1 MRYQPLNL
9 ARWILWGATAVLMA
23 VLPLIFTQ
31 GFAITLMSQM
41 GVAIIFTLS
50 YNMLLGQSGM
60 LSFGHAVYSGLG
72 AYIAVHTLNMAS
84 KGQLWMP
91 VSLLPLVGGLAGAFF
106 GVLFGYVTTKR
117 AGTTFAMITLGIG
130 ELVFSCSLM
139 FPDFFGG
146 EGGIS
151 ANRVFGKPFLGL
163 TFGPAVQVYYLIAL
177 WCLASMALMYAWSH
191 TPLGRMA
198 NAVRDNPERAEFVGY
213 DTQKV
218 RWLTLIISAFFAG
231 IAGALGCIN
240 FEIVTAENVSAVRSG
255 GVLLA
260 AFIGGVGFFFG
271 PIIGACVFV
280 YFVVAL
286 SDHTKAW
293 QLYLGLFFILTV
305 MFAPG
310 GIASLI
316 MMQLPVIARKRFK
329 ELVPHY
335 LATGASGLLV
345 LAAIVL
351 TVEMTYKV
359 SVDSANG
366 TAMSLFGVEF
376 DASNALPWAIAG
388 GLWLVGGGLFNATR
402 RRLARVWG
410 EIQAEIAG
418 ARA

>member
-1 MRYQPLNL
+1 
-9 ARWILWGATAVLMA
+9 
-23 VLPLIFTQ
+23 
-31 GFAITLMSQM
+31 
-41 GVAIIFTLS
+41 
-50 YNMLLGQSGM
+50 
-60 LSFGHAVYSGLG
+60 
-72 AYIAVHTLNMAS
+72 
-84 KGQLWMP
+84 
-91 VSLLPLVGGLAGAFF
+91 
-106 GVLFGYVTTKR
+106 
-117 AGTTFAMITLGIG
+117 MITLGIG

-146 EGGIS
+146 EGGITT
-151 ANRVFGKPFLGL
+151 NRVFGQPFLGL
-163 TFGPAVQVYYLIAL
+163 TFGPAIQVYYLIAL

-231 IAGALGCIN
+231 VAGALGCIN
-240 FEIVTAENVSAVRSG
+240 FEIVTAENVSAARSG

-293 QLYLGLFFILTV
+293 LLYLGLFFMMMV
-305 MFAPG
+305 VFAPG
-310 GIASLI
+310 GLASLI
-316 MMQLPVIARKRFK
+316 MMQLPVIARRRFR

-335 LATGASGLLV
+335 LASGATGLLV
-345 LAAIVL
+345 LAALVL
-351 TVEMTYKV
+351 TVEMTYKI
-359 SVDSANG
+359 SVDSSNG
-366 TAMSLFGVEF
+366 TAMKLFGVEF
-376 DASNALPWAIAG
+376 DAAGALPWAVAI
-388 GLWLVGGGLFNATR
+388 GLWIVGGWLFDRAR
-402 RRLARVWG
+402 RRLANAWG
-410 EIQAEIAG
+410 EIQAEIAE